1 MTENDATSLNT
12 RNNYQAK
19 FNLFDQRQVPTIVTA
34 FFDIGRANFGEG
46 FKRDNSKYLGYFSFW
61 ARIRNHMIIYTEPK
75 MYEQVMNIRKSF
87 GLEKETTI
95 VTIDDVRDLDREI
108 YESMEKA
115 LSNPKTVNFRV
126 NPNNPECNNA
136 LYNFVVYAKVIF
148 IQDVMRRGVCND
160 WIAWVDFG
168 YNHGGEYYLEPDDFD
183 FLWTVDLDV
192 TKAHYFCFDLKDD
205 IPIWEIVRS
214 MPNCIAGGL
223 FMVPSSLAENIRMLY
238 REAAV
243 ALSACGFSDDDQ
255 TLALMAYRSNPD
267 LFAMHYLPSGGW
279 FQPLEILTDKY
290 KKFSTHTLFT
300 PPPHIITKDIA
311 KKKWRNKEYFLS
323 VMGFVKCF
331 FQKVCGK

>member
-1 MTENDATSLNT
+1 MTENDAVSFNT

-19 FNLFDQRQVPTIVTA
+19 CNLSEQRQVPTIVTA
-34 FFDIGRANFGEG
+34 FFDIDRANFREG
-46 FKRDNSKYLGYFSFW
+46 FKRDNSKYLSYFSFW

-87 GLEKETTI
+87 GLEKKTTI
-95 VTIDDVRDLDREI
+95 VTIDDVRDMDREI

-115 LSNPKTVNFRV
+115 LSNQKTVNFRA

-136 LYNFVVYAKVIF
+136 LYNFIMYAKVIF
-148 IQDVMRRGVCND
+148 IQDAMRRDVCKD

-168 YNHGGEYYLEPDDFD
+168 YNHGGEYSLEPNEFD

-192 TKAHYFCFDLKDD
+192 TKAHYFCFDLKEG

-214 MPNCIAGGL
+214 MPNCITGGL
-223 FMVPSSLAENIRMLY
+223 FMVPSSLAENIRILY

-255 TLALMAYRSNPD
+255 TLSLMAYRSNPD

-279 FQPLEILTDKY
+279 FQPLEILTNGY
-290 KKFSTHTLFT
+290 KKFSTRTLSA
-300 PPPHIITKDIA
+300 PPFFYNHKDYC
-311 KKKWRNKEYFLS
+311 K
-323 VMGFVKCF
+323 
-331 FQKVCGK
+331 GKMEK